1 MIADP
6 WFYVFAALAVLLT
19 GISKGGFAGTF
30 GGVGVPLMSLAISPV
45 QAAGIMLP
53 ILLAMDAYG
62 LRVFWRHF
70 DRTVLGTMLLGGL
83 LGTVMGYFAFG
94 KLNEHGVRVLIGL
107 IAVGFPILTQTRNWL
122 ARRAAR
128 AIAPLPLSH
137 GKGGF
142 WCTFSGFTSFVAHSG
157 GAPYQVYAM
166 PLQLDKLV
174 YTATAALFF
183 AYINALKIPFYA
195 VLGQFSVQNMLAAL
209 VLCPLVP
216 VGIHVGLWLQKK
228 VKSDAQFYL
237 IGQGLLFTTGCKLL
251 WDGARGLG
259 AF

>member
-1 MIADP
+1 MIEDP
-6 WFYVFAALAVLLT
+6 WFYLFASLAVLLT

-30 GGVGVPLMSLAISPV
+30 GGLGVPLMSLAISPV

-70 DRTVLGTMLLGGL
+70 DRAAIATMLLGGL
-83 LGTVMGYFAFG
+83 LGTLLGFFAFG
-94 KLNEHGVRVLIGL
+94 KLNEHGVRILIGL
-107 IAVGFPILTQTRNWL
+107 IAVGFPMLNQTRNWL
-122 ARRAAR
+122 ARRSAREIAA
-128 AIAPLPLSH
+128 APLSH

-142 WCTFSGFTSFVAHSG
+142 WCTLAGFTSFVAHSG
-157 GAPYQVYAM
+157 GAPYQVYTV
-166 PLQLDKLV
+166 PLKLDKLV
-174 YTATAALFF
+174 YTATAAVFF
-183 AYINALKIPFYA
+183 AYINAIKIPCYA
-195 VLGQFSVQNMLAAL
+195 VLGQFSGQNLLTAL

-228 VKSDAQFYL
+228 VKSDAQFYA
-237 IGQGLLFTTGCKLL
+237 IGQSLLFCTGCKLL

-259 AF
+259 IF